1 VKRTLYVFRSGRLRR
16 RHNTVCLES
25 EGENGVERRVLPIEQ
40 LREIYLFGEV
50 TLNSR
55 LLHFLARREVL
66 VHVHD
71 RHGWYTG
78 SFYPREHYN
87 SGYMILR
94 QAEHC
99 LDPARR
105 LDLARRFVDGA
116 LVNLAAVLRYYAA
129 RGHGP
134 RLEPML
140 EGIERQRARLPGA
153 GSVEEL
159 MQIEGQAREIFYPAF
174 DAILGRSE
182 FAFEERSRRPPRNRL
197 NALISFTNSLLYA
210 TVLAEIYKTHLDP
223 RIGFLHATNFR
234 RFTLNLDVAEVFRPV
249 LADRLVLRLVRL
261 GRIRPSDFE
270 EALGGMYLTAEGRQR
285 VVEAW
290 EQRLA
295 TTLHH
300 RGLRRNVSYRTLI
313 RLELYRLEKHL
324 LGEKPYRPFR
334 SRW

>member
-1 VKRTLYVFRSGRLRR
+1 MKRTLYVFQSGRLRR
-16 RHNTVCLES
+16 RHNTVCLER
-25 EGENGVERRVLPIEQ
+25 EGEDGVERRVLPIEQ
-40 LREIYLFGEV
+40 LREIHLFGEV

-55 LLHFLARREVL
+55 LLRFLARREVL
-66 VHVHD
+66 IHVHD

-78 SFYPREHYN
+78 TFYPREHYN
-87 SGYMILR
+87 SGHMVLR

-99 LDPARR
+99 LDPTRR
-105 LDLARRFVDGA
+105 LDLARRFVGGA
-116 LVNLAAVLRYYAA
+116 LANLAAVLRYYAG
-129 RGHGP
+129 RGHGVSLAP
-134 RLEPML
+134 IL
-140 EGIERQRARLPGA
+140 EGLERHQARLPEA

-174 DAILGRSE
+174 DAILGRAE
-182 FAFEERSRRPPRNRL
+182 FAFQQRTRRPPRNRL
-197 NALISFTNSLLYA
+197 NALISFVNSLLYA
-210 TVLAEIYKTHLDP
+210 AVLAEIYKTHLDP
-223 RIGFLHATNFR
+223 RIGYLHATNFR

-270 EALGGMYLTAEGRQR
+270 EALGGMYLTAEGRRR

-295 TTLHH
+295 TTLYH
-300 RGLRRNVSYRTLI
+300 RGLRRHVSYRTLI
-313 RLELYRLEKHL
+313 RLELYRLQKHL
-324 LGEKPYRPFR
+324 LGEKPYEPFR